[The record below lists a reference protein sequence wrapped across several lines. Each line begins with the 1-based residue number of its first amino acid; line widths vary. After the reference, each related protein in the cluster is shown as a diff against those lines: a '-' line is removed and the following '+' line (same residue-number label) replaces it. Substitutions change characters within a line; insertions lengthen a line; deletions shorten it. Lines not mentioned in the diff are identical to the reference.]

1 MKYLVT
7 IISQMNNSDYV
18 IGTGFFVSKFGHVVT
33 CAHNISMKRKTYVYY
48 DTKIY
53 KARIINTDKRADICV
68 LKIKEDTVDYLLFS
82 TTCRIGDRCH
92 LYNSMEEYGTFS
104 KQCGTIQ
111 NNGVVS
117 RDVFDSVITNMNV
130 SKGNSGS
137 PILNE
142 NGKVIAL
149 TSWFIPN
156 QISGGCGTMLK
167 TIVQKLL
174 NEKMYTRGYIGFSTI
189 PLFPKDILG
198 YNITFTHDKVFGVI
212 VTRTYISEICENDII
227 THVNNVELNMNTQ
240 SLESL
245 VYLKKIGTNMHV
257 TFHKY
262 NGGQWNEIPQTI
274 NVIVQEY
281 PEVEDIPIINGK
293 KELLR

>member
-1 MKYLVT
+1 
-7 IISQMNNSDYV
+7 
-18 IGTGFFVSKFGHVVT
+18 
-33 CAHNISMKRKTYVYY
+33 
-48 DTKIY
+48 
-53 KARIINTDKRADICV
+53 
-68 LKIKEDTVDYLLFS
+68 
-82 TTCRIGDRCH
+82 
-92 LYNSMEEYGTFS
+92 MEEYGTFS
-104 KQCGTIQ
+104 KQYGTIQ

-156 QISGGCGTMLK
+156 QISGGVCGVMLK

-174 NEKMYTRGYIGFSTI
+174 NEKVYTRGYIGFSTI

-198 YNITFTHDKVFGVI
+198 YNISFTHYKVFGVI

-227 THVNNVELNMNTQ
+227 THINSVELNMNTQ

-245 VYLKKIGTNMHV
+245 VYLKNVGSCMYV

-262 NGGQWNEIPQTI
+262 NNGGQWDETPQTI